1 MPYTEIAFSS
11 FTAYVLAVMALQ
23 QAGFL
28 HTNEWHGGAIP
39 KGVKAFSTVFAGQS
53 RMTIVVSTAD
63 GDEARLLTASS
74 TAAMKKAT
82 QK

>member
-39 KGVKAFSTVFAGQS
+39 KGVESLLHRVRGPVAN
-53 RMTIVVSTAD
+53 D
-63 GDEARLLTASS
+63 HCRLHSGWG
-74 TAAMKKAT
+74 
-82 QK
+82 